1 MHSFTSEDLI
11 QYLYKETSPEMTA
24 AIKAA
29 IANDWSLRE
38 KMNTIAAAQGQLD
51 TVQFSPRQKAIDQ
64 ILSYAEKGLEE
75 LTPHA

>member
-38 KMNTIAAAQGQLD
+38 KVNTIAAAQDQLD

-75 LTPHA
+75 LIPHA

>member
-38 KMNTIAAAQGQLD
+38 KVNTIAAAQDQLD

>member
-11 QYLYKETSPEMTA
+11 QYLYKETSVEMTA

-38 KMNTIAAAQGQLD
+38 KVNTIAAAQDQLD
-51 TVQFSPRQKAIDQ
+51 TVLFSPRQKAIDQ

>member
-38 KMNTIAAAQGQLD
+38 KVNTIAAAQDQLD
-51 TVQFSPRQKAIDQ
+51 TVLFSPRQKAIDQ